1 MDMFKIVYDVR
12 AKEDVFCLSKPVQA
26 RVRKAIEGKLQIS
39 PEVFG
44 KPLRYSLN
52 GFRSL
57 RVGEYRVVFLLSGNE
72 ILILLI
78 AHRRDVYERIK
89 KRF

>member
-1 MDMFKIVYDVR
+1 MDMFKIVYDAR
-12 AKEDVFCLSKPVQA
+12 TKEDVFRLSKSTKE

-39 PEVFG
+39 PKVFG
-44 KPLRYSLN
+44 KPLRYSLRD
-52 GFRSL
+52 FRSL
-57 RVGEYRVVFLLSGNE
+57 RVGEYRSVFLLSGNE
-72 ILILLI
+72 VLILLI